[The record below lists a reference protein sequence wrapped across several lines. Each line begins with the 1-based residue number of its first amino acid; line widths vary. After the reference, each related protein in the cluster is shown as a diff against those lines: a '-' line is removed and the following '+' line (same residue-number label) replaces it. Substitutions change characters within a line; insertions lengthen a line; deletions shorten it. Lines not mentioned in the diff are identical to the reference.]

1 MIDNDIYDT
10 VPKLDGSSTSH
21 IEKKFSSH
29 AKNDASHQACK
40 TLVLTQV
47 AVMRT

>member
-10 VPKLDGSSTSH
+10 VPKLDGSYPTSH
-21 IEKKFSSH
+21 IEKN
-29 AKNDASHQACK
+29 AKNDASHQACE

>member
-1 MIDNDIYDT
+1 MIFMTLYLNLT
-10 VPKLDGSSTSH
+10 VHTLHLTLKN
-21 IEKKFSSH
+21 